1 MTAIEADVVETQ
13 CPACM
18 GQRNILAR
26 AGTDPDHYRL
36 VPCPTCLGTGTN
48 WQIITT
54 PPLTPPARPP
64 SPSG

>member
-1 MTAIEADVVETQ
+1 MTAIEPDVVETQ

-26 AGTDPDHYRL
+26 AGTHYRL
-36 VPCPTCLGTGTN
+36 IPCPTCLGTGTN

-54 PPLTPPARPP
+54 PPLTPPARQQPP
-64 SPSG
+64 SD